1 MKSFAL
7 PRLRDIL
14 FLSIF
19 VAALLLGPRM
29 LNADGDLPHHLA
41 VGKYILQGNLPPIN
55 DIFSYTRN
63 GAPFAPH
70 KWLSGVFFYI
80 SYLIFDE
87 RGIVILSAL
96 LLAATFTLIYSD
108 GVERTGTRLPVF
120 FLVAW
125 GAAISSL
132 HWISRPHLFTMLLFA
147 IWLILN
153 ERLASG
159 RKVPIWYF
167 AALMLLWNNLHGEF
181 ISGFLVTG
189 ATLAGWVWEFIFDR
203 SNADVKVGKRLTIVL
218 ASITVVTL
226 VNPVSF
232 RALSTVT
239 SWLGNDYLMSH
250 TNETIPPNFAES
262 KFLILLAFLVFS
274 IFLLAMKREKLP
286 ARMAFILAGFSAMVL
301 FSVRNVHFYGVAAPF
316 VLVSVFSKKQVF
328 SLLTRFEDLFERIE
342 RQLKGT
348 AWPVLTV
355 LAGIILLAATPVGK
369 IERFSPTYFP
379 IQATEWLKANPQEG
393 NMFNTFDWGGYLSLE
408 LFPEKLVFIDSQGDV
423 YGEVFIRE
431 YEQIVT
437 LGDGWQDILTK
448 YNVSWALV
456 PKDWDL
462 ATALANAGW
471 REVYHDDTAVVL
483 VRGE

>member
-1 MKSFAL
+1 
-7 PRLRDIL
+7 
-14 FLSIF
+14 
-19 VAALLLGPRM
+19 
-29 LNADGDLPHHLA
+29 
-41 VGKYILQGNLPPIN
+41 
-55 DIFSYTRN
+55 
-63 GAPFAPH
+63 
-70 KWLSGVFFYI
+70 
-80 SYLIFDE
+80 
-87 RGIVILSAL
+87 
-96 LLAATFTLIYSD
+96 
-108 GVERTGTRLPVF
+108 
-120 FLVAW
+120 
-125 GAAISSL
+125 
-132 HWISRPHLFTMLLFA
+132 MLLFA
-147 IWLILN
+147 LWLILN

-167 AALMLLWNNLHGEF
+167 VALMLLWNNIHGEF

-189 ATLAGWVWEFIFDR
+189 ATLAGWFWEFIFDR
-203 SNADVKVGKRLTIVL
+203 SNTDVKVGKRLVIVL
-218 ASITVVTL
+218 ALITIVTL

-250 TNETIPPNFAES
+250 TNETIPPNFAGA
-262 KFLILLAFLVFS
+262 KFLILLSFLVFS
-274 IFLLAMKREKLP
+274 IFLLVLKHDKLP
-286 ARMAFILAGFSAMVL
+286 PRMALILAGFSAMVL
-301 FSVRNVHFYGVAAPF
+301 LSARNVHFYGVAAPF
-316 VLVSVFSKKQVF
+316 VLISVFSKQQVV
-328 SLLTRFEDLFERIE
+328 SPLKRVEELLEQIE
-342 RQLKGT
+342 SQLRGLV
-348 AWPVLTV
+348 WPALMVLV
-355 LAGIILLAATPVGK
+355 GIILLAVTPIGK
-369 IERFSPTYFP
+369 IERFSPTNFP

-423 YGEVFIRE
+423 YGEAFIRE

-448 YNVSWALV
+448 YNVAWALV

>member
-1 MKSFAL
+1 MKTFAL

-19 VAALLLGPRM
+19 FAALLLGPRM

-41 VGKYILQGNLPPIN
+41 VGKYILQGHLPPID

-63 GAPFAPH
+63 GVPIAPH

-80 SYLIFDE
+80 AYLIFDE

-108 GVERTGTRLPVF
+108 GVKRTGTRLPVF

-147 IWLILN
+147 LWLILN

-167 AALMLLWNNLHGEF
+167 VALMLLWNNIHGEF

-189 ATLAGWVWEFIFDR
+189 ATLVGWFWEFIFDR
-203 SNADVKVGKRLTIVL
+203 SNTDVKVGKRLVIVL
-218 ASITVVTL
+218 ALITIVTL

-232 RALSTVT
+232 RAFSTVT
-239 SWLGNDYLMSH
+239 IWLGNDYLMSH
-250 TNETIPPNFAES
+250 TNETIPPNFAGA
-262 KFLILLAFLVFS
+262 KFLILLSFLVFS
-274 IFLLAMKREKLP
+274 IFLLVLKHDKLP
-286 ARMAFILAGFSAMVL
+286 PRMALILAGFSAMVL
-301 FSVRNVHFYGVAAPF
+301 LSARNVHFYGVAAPF
-316 VLVSVFSKKQVF
+316 VLISVFSKQQVV
-328 SLLTRFEDLFERIE
+328 SPLKRVEELLEQIE
-342 RQLKGT
+342 SQLRGLV
-348 AWPVLTV
+348 WPVLMV
-355 LAGIILLAATPVGK
+355 LVGIILLAVTPIGK
-369 IERFSPTYFP
+369 IERFSPTNFP

-423 YGEVFIRE
+423 YGEAFIRE

-448 YNVSWALV
+448 YNVAWALV

-462 ATALANAGW
+462 ATALAKAGW